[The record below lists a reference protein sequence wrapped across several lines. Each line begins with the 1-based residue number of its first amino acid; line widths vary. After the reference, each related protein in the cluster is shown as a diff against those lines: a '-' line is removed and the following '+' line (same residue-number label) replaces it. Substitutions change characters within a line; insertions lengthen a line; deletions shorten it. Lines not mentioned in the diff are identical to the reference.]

1 MNDKL
6 PMVVKE
12 NKLINSEKNNK
23 RLVIKAKK
31 RNKMQR

>member
-23 RLVIKAKK
+23 RLVAGIKKIV
-31 RNKMQR
+31 